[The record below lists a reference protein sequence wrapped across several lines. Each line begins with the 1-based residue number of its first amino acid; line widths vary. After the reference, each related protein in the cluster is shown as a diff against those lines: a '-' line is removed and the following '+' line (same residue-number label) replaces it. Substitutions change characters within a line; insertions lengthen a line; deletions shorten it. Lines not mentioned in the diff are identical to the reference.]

1 MKLRDQFRFVRQNMK
16 KNKTRVYMT
25 ILATAMGCAFLIV
38 LASVGFGL
46 QKSVVKEILEGGIV
60 TQIDVYG
67 QETNDGNGY
76 RQIEDKDIQAFE
88 KLEDVKAVTTRK
100 MLQQEGTYSLGNY
113 QLSTQT
119 VVADFPSEVKA
130 GFELSD
136 GRLAKAM
143 HEVVVGYHFPLNL
156 SLKGETQKEW
166 FDEKGQLKEE
176 FRFNGVLIGEKINL
190 TVQKVEDG
198 KPINKI
204 IPVTVVGISKKPTKE
219 WQEDRSVYISED
231 ILKEIEAFTGTPKGI
246 VLNSNNE
253 VELAELEANKNT
265 FDDVKIH
272 AKNMEGVQGIA
283 DKLKAEKYA
292 TYSVVDELKQV
303 NLMFAIAKVG
313 LIFIGTIAILIAS
326 IGIYNTMTMA
336 VTERAP
342 DIGIMKAIGATPR
355 TIKRIFLLESSY
367 IGLIGALI
375 GTVVSYGISYAV
387 NFVIPL
393 IIKQAFG
400 EETPPDLIFSDIP
413 LSLPIICV
421 AICYGVTIL
430 SGLRPAQRATK
441 VDVLKAMRREI

>member
-16 KNKTRVYMT
+16 KNRTRVYMT

-76 RQIEDKDIQAFE
+76 RQIEDKDIQEFE

-113 QLSTQT
+113 QISTQT
-119 VVADFPSEVKA
+119 VVADFPSEIKA

-143 HEVVVGYHFPLNL
+143 GEVVVGYHFPLNL
-156 SLKGETQKEW
+156 SVKGETQKEW

-246 VLNSNNE
+246 VLDLNNE

-283 DKLKAEKYA
+283 DKLKEEKYA
-292 TYSVVDELKQV
+292 SYSVVDELKQV

-375 GTVVSYGISYAV
+375 GTVVSYGVSYAV